1 MLSTFLVFSTLVVIL
16 VAVFA
21 SAVRRPHRPWLARW
35 YPLDPKDGQDAPP
48 AYLQLWGLIVT
59 LSAIER
65 LATRPEDRA
74 AGPVYLALNFFCV
87 FVLLLLLTWRRHAH
101 AHLCLA
107 DTSETNLLHLFA
119 HVVCAVYVRIA
130 AWLLFTGSAS

>member
-16 VAVFA
+16 AVVLA
-21 SAVRRPHRPWLARW
+21 SAVRKPQPRWLARL
-35 YPLDPKDGQDAPP
+35 YAGDLTDGPP
-48 AYLQLWGLIVT
+48 AYLQLWGLIVA
-59 LSAIER
+59 LSGIEV

-87 FVLLLLLTWRRHAH
+87 FVLLLLVTWWRHARFH
-101 AHLCLA
+101 VCLA
-107 DTSETNLLHLFA
+107 DTSYTSEASLLHLFA

-130 AWLLFTGSAS
+130 SWLLFTGSAS